1 MFQTVDE
8 LCCCRS
14 WDAYQL
20 PLLTCSNHRLWSLE
34 GDAAQVS
41 KLFAQ
46 NPLLK
51 TLCSKLFA
59 QNSLL
64 KTLCSKLFAQNCFL
78 HETSTIAVQAM
89 ASSSHK
95 DKLSLEKLQTKRE
108 RAFFCKVIP
117 VLIIDLKLSRFLL

>member
-1 MFQTVDE
+1 MSFVVAG
-8 LCCCRS
+8 LGMLINSLSSLAPIIGFGVWKGMLLRS
-14 WDAYQL
+14 QNS
-20 PLLTCSNHRLWSLE
+20 LLKTLCSNS
-34 GDAAQVS
+34 
-41 KLFAQ
+41 
-46 NPLLK
+46 LLK
-51 TLCSKLFA
+51 TLCSKPFA